1 MPPKQKEIHRWVTRE
16 RFGENEMLP
25 QIWGKMIFLSLLMFL
40 CFCLDRLEYFH
51 NVEEVRCKM
60 RERGYGIFQAI
71 EEHVRTS
78 FDYV

>member
-1 MPPKQKEIHRWVTRE
+1 
-16 RFGENEMLP
+16 
-25 QIWGKMIFLSLLMFL
+25 MFL